1 MATSN
6 PPASSAPG
14 QLPRPSLSQTVD
26 VETPE
31 LVVLSYTVAGVGS
44 RATAAFIDYA
54 ICIATFIAVIVALLQ
69 LQVKFG
75 VAASRDSSGAWVM
88 ADDER
93 GDDQAADR
101 GADGHEDLTG
111 AGHALGEQRKYDHR

>member
-1 MATSN
+1 MATSI
-6 PPASSAPG
+6 PPAPPAPG

-54 ICIATFIAVIVALLQ
+54 ICIATLDCYDFAGSFSDSRRAL
-69 LQVKFG
+69 
-75 VAASRDSSGAWVM
+75 R
-88 ADDER
+88 
-93 GDDQAADR
+93 
-101 GADGHEDLTG
+101 
-111 AGHALGEQRKYDHR
+111 